1 MPLLDHFRPPL
12 SRSLPW
18 EGFHNTW
25 TTEIS
30 RHLNRQVLPPHY
42 LAIPQLHVGGRVEV
56 DVATFDERPSEA
68 EERTSGNG
76 GVAVAA
82 WAPPRTALA
91 MPAIFPDELE
101 VHVFAT
107 EGGLTL
113 VGAVEM
119 VSPANKDRP
128 ATRQAFAIKC
138 ANYLQQGIGLV
149 IVDVVSERLANLH
162 DELIELLAQSE
173 SFRFPGGGPLYAVS
187 YRPVRREPG
196 GDQIEI
202 WPNALSLGEA
212 LPRVPLALRG
222 GPTLPLDLETTY
234 MEARASLRL

>member
-1 MPLLDHFRPPL
+1 
-12 SRSLPW
+12 
-18 EGFHNTW
+18 
-25 TTEIS
+25 
-30 RHLNRQVLPPHY
+30 
-42 LAIPQLHVGGRVEV
+42 V
-56 DVATFDERPSEA
+56 DVATFDERTSEG
-68 EERTSGNG
+68 EERASGNG

-82 WAPPRTALA
+82 WAPPRTTLV
-91 MPAIFPDELE
+91 MPALFPDELE
-101 VHVFAT
+101 VQVFAT

-119 VSPANKDRP
+119 VSPGNKDRP

-162 DELIELLAQSE
+162 DELIELLNQSE

-187 YRPVRREPG
+187 YRPMRREPG

-202 WPNALSLGEA
+202 WPSALTVGEA